1 MTPPQWWERLVAAII
16 DGLVLAV
23 PTFLIY
29 FVFIIA
35 SGRSWI
41 AYVLLNLF
49 ATLIVTAGI
58 VAYRV
63 FLEAS
68 PRQATLGKMVFGL
81 KVVNESG
88 QAPSKVQAFV
98 RSSPWWLMLLTV
110 FQPVPILGL
119 IISILVL
126 LAFIGVFVSCV
137 LSPDGAGIHDR
148 FARARVIKAGP
159 GMLAQPGQ
167 S

>member
-1 MTPPQWWERLVAAII
+1 MKAPQWWERLVAAII
-16 DGLVLAV
+16 DGLILGV
-23 PTFLIY
+23 PAFLIY
-29 FVFIIA
+29 FVFAVA

-49 ATLIVTAGI
+49 ATLIVTAGM

-63 FLEAS
+63 LLEAS
-68 PRQATLGKMVFGL
+68 PRQATPGKIVFGL

-88 QAPSKVQAFV
+88 GAVTKMQALI
-98 RSSPWWLMLLTV
+98 RSAPWWLMLLTV
-110 FQPVPILGL
+110 FSPVPILGIL
-119 IISILVL
+119 IGVLVL

-148 FARARVIKAGP
+148 ARVIKAGP
-159 GMLAQPGQ
+159 GMIAPPAQ